1 MRPQVNFVPGN
12 RPAHRGIIQIHILVE
27 RDTCRL
33 ESRFRVLFK
42 IPHRL
47 NRKRNPRQLQA
58 TITGVFKCPGY
69 LALKKIV
76 ACHFIE
82 FAADLHLGN
91 WERLHIFRLDRG
103 DRHRLINE
111 NAVFIYVGEGNDEH
125 GVGETFRVAAIDA
138 LHADYQRPKITFNAA
153 RRSFLPDTC
162 SKIVSYTETGM
173 SKGNLLIVV
182 NVFSPDRGGGGAIF
196 SDLAYG
202 LAERGWDV
210 TVRCA
215 YPYYPEWTD
224 KSGDNGIRIQRY
236 DEKGIHVE
244 RYGLYIPRNPNS
256 LWERLLYEAS
266 FLLSLAR
273 AWPRGGKFDAVM
285 VFCPLVGA
293 VAFAVVNKWIF
304 RKPLWLNVQD
314 LSADA
319 AAASGIARGKGII
332 KALGGVQGLLF
343 NRADVWS
350 SISPVMIERL
360 AKIRTR
366 NQPIQYLP
374 NWLNDSMAQA
384 LAALPSKLG
393 RVVSTPPKL
402 LYAGNI
408 GTKQDLV
415 RFLQALHQGEAP
427 FSFRVHGNGGGA
439 DAVRD
444 FIAAANDPRF
454 TFGPFLDEA
463 GFAQAL
469 HETDFFVITE
479 KSGSGGSF
487 IPCKMISGVASGS
500 PILAVCDAESPL
512 GQEMALAK
520 CGPCLTWESL
530 GDTPAI
536 LEQAASDGGTFQ
548 AWQAAALERA
558 AFYHRDNVIARFDT
572 AIATLIKEGPDAL
585 GSDF

>member
-1 MRPQVNFVPGN
+1 
-12 RPAHRGIIQIHILVE
+12 
-27 RDTCRL
+27 
-33 ESRFRVLFK
+33 
-42 IPHRL
+42 
-47 NRKRNPRQLQA
+47 
-58 TITGVFKCPGY
+58 
-69 LALKKIV
+69 
-76 ACHFIE
+76 
-82 FAADLHLGN
+82 
-91 WERLHIFRLDRG
+91 
-103 DRHRLINE
+103 
-111 NAVFIYVGEGNDEH
+111 
-125 GVGETFRVAAIDA
+125 
-138 LHADYQRPKITFNAA
+138 
-153 RRSFLPDTC
+153 
-162 SKIVSYTETGM
+162 M
-173 SKGNLLIVV
+173 SKGRLLVVV

-215 YPYYPEWTD
+215 YPYYPEWKD
-224 KSGDNGIRIQRY
+224 KSGGNGFRIQRY
-236 DEKGIHVE
+236 DEKGVHVE

-256 LWERLLYEAS
+256 LVERLMYEAS

-273 AWPRGGKFDAVM
+273 AWPRGGGFDAVM

-293 VAFAVVNKWIF
+293 VAYAVVNKWLYG
-304 RKPLWLNVQD
+304 KPLWLNVQD

-319 AAASGIARGKGII
+319 AAASGIARGKGIV

-366 NQPIQYLP
+366 QQPIAYLP

-384 LAALPSKLG
+384 LAALPSKEG
-393 RVVSTPPKL
+393 RAMASPPRL

-415 RFLQALHQGEAP
+415 RFLRVLHESDAA

-439 DAVRD
+439 EAVRA
-444 FIAAANDPRF
+444 FISSANDPRF

-512 GQEMALAK
+512 GQEMALAG
-520 CGPCLTWESL
+520 CGPCFTWDRVGEAAALL
-530 GDTPAI
+530 GHAAGDPA
-536 LEQAASDGGTFQ
+536 AFST
-548 AWQAAALERA
+548 WQAAALKRA
-558 AFYHRDNVIARFDT
+558 AFYHRDNVIARFDSSL
-572 AIATLIKEGPDAL
+572 AALIKDGPGAVE
-585 GSDF
+585 SNA